1 MSDHL
6 PGTYDTLAR
15 MSRNAKSPPPKPAK
29 SRGSTRSAKFLR
41 LKDDLTGDPLIAA
54 MQASPHRD
62 IDLEPRRT
70 PMPVREAKV
79 PD

>member
-1 MSDHL
+1 
-6 PGTYDTLAR
+6 
-15 MSRNAKSPPPKPAK
+15 MSRNAKPPPPKTAK
-29 SRGSTRSAKFLR
+29 SRRRARSAKFLR
-41 LKDDLTGDPLIAA
+41 LKGDPTGESLIAV

>member
-15 MSRNAKSPPPKPAK
+15 MSRNTKSPPPKSAK
-29 SRGSTRSAKFLR
+29 PRRRTRSAKFLR
-41 LKDDLTGDPLIAA
+41 LKGDPTGESLIAA